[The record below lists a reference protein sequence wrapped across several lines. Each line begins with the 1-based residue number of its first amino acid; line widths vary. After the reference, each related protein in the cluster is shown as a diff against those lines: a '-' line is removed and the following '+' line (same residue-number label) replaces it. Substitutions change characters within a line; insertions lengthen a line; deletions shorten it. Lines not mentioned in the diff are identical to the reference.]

1 MLGIE
6 IGEERTVGIVELPPL
21 CLVIISA
28 NPKARIRKAASE
40 LPTNQ
45 RLRLSRRASF
55 IRASGS
61 MITVVLG
68 LGGDN
73 AISTL
78 VI

>member
-1 MLGIE
+1 MLGTE
-6 IGEERTVGIVELPPL
+6 IGEERAVGIVELPPL

-28 NPKARIRKAASE
+28 SPEARNSITASE

-55 IRASGS
+55 IKASGS
-61 MITVVLG
+61 MTTVVLG

>member
-1 MLGIE
+1 MAA
-6 IGEERTVGIVELPPL
+6 ERAVAIVELPPL

-28 NPKARIRKAASE
+28 NPEAIIRKAASE
-40 LPTNQ
+40 LATNQ

-61 MITVVLG
+61 MTTVVLG